1 MLYDC
6 LGYILMFAIIMK
18 IAAFR
23 KEEEVLLVDYRR
35 NKYEI

>member
-6 LGYILMFAIIMK
+6 LGYILMVVIIMK

-23 KEEEVLLVDYRR
+23 QEEEILLVDYRR
-35 NKYEI
+35 NRYEN

>member
-6 LGYILMFAIIMK
+6 LGYILMFAMVFK

-23 KEEEVLLVDYRR
+23 KEEEILLVDYRR
-35 NKYEI
+35 NRYEN